1 MKQAYIWVAFVLLLV
16 LNIVLMMRLSH
27 ANKRIDMMAASRQEA
42 PTPGGH
48 QTHEDDEEIELAVV
62 MSHIQRHA
70 NKLYFAGQNENWPL
84 ASFYVHELEESMEE
98 VEHGH
103 IEEDGINISKLM
115 KSIGLPALKT
125 MEEAVEG
132 KSKVAFTSAYTN
144 LVSNC
149 NTCHQSA
156 AHPYIVIIN
165 PTTPALDNQQY

>member
-27 ANKRIDMMAASRQEA
+27 ANKRIDMMVASRQEA
-42 PTPGGH
+42 PNLGGH
-48 QTHEDDEEIELAVV
+48 QAHEDDEEIELAVV

-84 ASFYVHELEESMEE
+84 AAFYVHELEESMEE
-98 VEHGH
+98 VEDGH

-132 KSKVAFTSAYTN
+132 KNKAAFTSAYTN

>member
-1 MKQAYIWVAFVLLLV
+1 MKQTYIWVAFVLLLV

-27 ANKRIDMMAASRQEA
+27 TNKRIEIMTASRHEE
-42 PTPGGH
+42 PGNGKH
-48 QTHEDDEEIELAVV
+48 EEHEDDDEIELAVV

-84 ASFYVHELEESMEE
+84 AAFYVHELEESMEE
-98 VEHGH
+98 VEDGQ

-115 KSIGLPALKT
+115 KSIGLPALKV
-125 MEEAVEG
+125 MEEAVEN
-132 KSKVAFTSAYTN
+132 KNKAEFTSAYTN

-156 AHPYIVIIN
+156 DHPYIVIIN